1 MDKIHSKQL
10 EGVVDTTTQQSI
22 GGEKT
27 FNNPVNFQPP
37 VLEKGAY
44 AIRIEGTWIYWVQDI
59 ANLDQDMNF
68 RIGIGTERRF
78 SSQICKGGNW
88 EYYPM

>member
-1 MDKIHSKQL
+1 MDKIQHKQI

-22 GGEKT
+22 AGEKT
-27 FNNPVNFQPP
+27 FNDPVNFQPP

-44 AIRIEGTWIYWVQDI
+44 VIRIEGTWIYWVQDI

>member
-22 GGEKT
+22 AGEKT
-27 FNNPVNFQPP
+27 FNDPVNFQPP

-44 AIRIEGTWIYWVQDI
+44 IMRIEGGWLYWLQDI
-59 ANLDQDMNF
+59 TYLNQDMNF
-68 RIGIGTERRF
+68 RIGIGVERRLMA
-78 SSQICKGGNW
+78 QICKGGNW